1 MSEMNAPAIRGPS
14 MARERLFREV
24 VIALACYDVLWLAV
38 LRAIP
43 AFDGTYGA
51 GRILICLGAGYIGAR
66 SLTMKQ
72 AVPAVFSGSVAE
84 TILLLIVIAAG
95 KLMPAGSGP
104 ALIVSMLMVH
114 LAIAAT
120 APLAGAS
127 LGVLHR
133 RLSQRAA
140 G

>member
-1 MSEMNAPAIRGPS
+1 MNASAIHRPS
-14 MARERLFREV
+14 MTRERLFRDV

-38 LRAIP
+38 LRSIHAM
-43 AFDGTYGA
+43 DGLYGA
-51 GRILICLGAGYIGAR
+51 GRILVCLGAAYLGVR

-72 AVPAVFSGSVAE
+72 VVPAVFSGSVAE
-84 TILLLIVIAAG
+84 TILLLITIAAADLRPDGFGPAFIVTTLAVHLVIAA
-95 KLMPAGSGP
+95 
-104 ALIVSMLMVH
+104 I
-114 LAIAAT
+114 

-133 RLSQRAA
+133 RLSHRAD